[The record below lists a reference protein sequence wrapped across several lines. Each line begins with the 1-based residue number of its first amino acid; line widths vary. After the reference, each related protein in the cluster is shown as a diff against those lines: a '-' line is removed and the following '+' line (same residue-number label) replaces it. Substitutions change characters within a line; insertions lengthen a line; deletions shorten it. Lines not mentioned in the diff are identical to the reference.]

1 MALLQLFI
9 FFFLILT
16 IVLVFLVV
24 RNIKV
29 IRPFERGIIE
39 RFGKYKKTVDQGI
52 VFVLPFIEKLYVVD
66 IRERII
72 DVPPQEVITKDNA
85 TVIADAVI
93 YFRIFDP
100 KKSIYNIENFSLA
113 TSMLAQTALR
123 NTIGAMDLDQTL
135 SSRDSINLTL
145 TQTLEKVTDEWGLK
159 ITKVEIKKI
168 EPPKDIAD
176 AMTKQ
181 MKAERMR
188 RAAILEAE
196 GFKQAAILKA
206 EGEKQAAILE
216 AEGKSKA
223 IHMVYDAI
231 HRGVP
236 TNDLIAV
243 KYLETLEKIADGK
256 ATKIFLPI
264 ETSSILGSIAK
275 IREIFSEK

>member
-9 FFFLILT
+9 FFLLILT

-231 HRGVP
+231 HKGVP

>member
-9 FFFLILT
+9 VILFILT
-16 IVLVFLVV
+16 IVLVFFIVS
-24 RNIKV
+24 NIKV
-29 IRPFERGIIE
+29 IRPFEKGILE

-52 VFVLPFIEKLYVVD
+52 VFVLPFVEKLHVVD
-66 IRERII
+66 VRERII

-85 TVIADAVI
+85 TVIADAII
-93 YFRIFDP
+93 YFKIFDP
-100 KKSIYNIENFSLA
+100 KKSVYNIENFSIA
-113 TSMLAQTALR
+113 ASMLAQTTLR
-123 NTIGAMDLDQTL
+123 DIIGSMDLDQVL
-135 SSRDSINLTL
+135 VSREKINSTL
-145 TQTLEKVTDEWGLK
+145 TQTLDKATDEWGLK

-176 AMTKQ
+176 AMAKQ
-181 MKAERMR
+181 MKAERLR
-188 RAAILEAE
+188 RAAVLEAE
-196 GFKQAAILKA
+196 GLKQAAILKA
-206 EGEKQAAILE
+206 EGEKQSEILK

-231 HRGVP
+231 HMGVP

-264 ETSSILGSIAK
+264 ETSGILGSIAK

>member
-9 FFFLILT
+9 VFLFILT
-16 IVLVFLVV
+16 IVLLFFIVV
-24 RNIKV
+24 NIKV

-52 VFVLPFIEKLYVVD
+52 VFVIPFVEKLHVVD
-66 IRERII
+66 VREKII

-85 TVIADAVI
+85 TVIADAII
-93 YFRIFDP
+93 YFKVFDP
-100 KKSIYNIENFSLA
+100 KRSIYNIENFSIA
-113 TSMLAQTALR
+113 ASMLAQTTLR
-123 NTIGAMDLDQTL
+123 DVIGSMDLDQVL
-135 SSRDSINLTL
+135 VSREKINSTL
-145 TQTLEKVTDEWGLK
+145 TQTLDKATDEWGLK

-168 EPPKDIAD
+168 EPPKDIAE
-176 AMTKQ
+176 AMAKQ
-181 MKAERMR
+181 MKAERIR
-188 RAAILEAE
+188 RAIILEAE

-264 ETSSILGSIAK
+264 ETSGILGSIAK